1 MTTRLRLCFIG
12 DSITVG
18 TGDDRFLGWPGRL
31 AAHEH
36 AAGHDVTLYNLG
48 IRADTSEH
56 LAARWEAEA
65 RARLPAHVDGAL
77 VFAFG
82 VNDMAVERGK
92 GLRVPVERS
101 IAVAQSMLTA
111 ASAWLPTLWIG
122 PAPVVEDGAAL
133 GPGPGITYEFM
144 NERVAALNGAYAKLA
159 ERIGVPYLDIYSAL
173 QATPAW
179 QPAVAGGDGVH
190 PTAEGYLLMAEI
202 IRQWPAWRSW
212 WK

>member
-1 MTTRLRLCFIG
+1 MTTRRRVCFIG
-12 DSITVG
+12 DSITAG

-31 AAHEH
+31 CAHEH

-82 VNDMAVERGK
+82 VNDMVVERGK
-92 GLRVPVERS
+92 GLRVPAERS
-101 IAVAQSMLTA
+101 MAVAQSMLTMA
-111 ASAWLPTLWIG
+111 KAWLPTLWIG
-122 PAPVVEDGAAL
+122 PAPVAEDGAVL
-133 GPGPGITYEFM
+133 DPGPGVSYEFM
-144 NERVAALNGAYAKLA
+144 NDRVAALNDAYAKLA
-159 ERIGVPYLDIYSAL
+159 ARIGVPYLDMFAAL

-179 QPAVAGGDGVH
+179 QPAVTGGDGVH

-202 IRQWPAWRSW
+202 IRKWPAWQAW
-212 WK
+212 WS

>member
-1 MTTRLRLCFIG
+1 MTTQLRICFIG
-12 DSITVG
+12 DSITAG

-31 AAHEH
+31 SAHEH

-65 RARLPAHVDGAL
+65 RARLPAHVNGAL

-92 GLRVPVERS
+92 GLRVPIERS
-101 IAVAQSMLTA
+101 TAVAQAMLTTA
-111 ASAWLPTLWIG
+111 RAWLPTLWIG
-122 PAPVVEDGAAL
+122 PAPVAEEGAAL
-133 GPGPGITYEFM
+133 GPTPAITYEFM
-144 NERVAALNGAYAKLA
+144 NDRLAALSGAYAKLA
-159 ERIGVPYLDIYSAL
+159 ERVGVPYLDLFSAL
-173 QATPAW
+173 RATPAW
-179 QPAVAGGDGVH
+179 QPAVVGGDGVH
-190 PTAEGYLLMAEI
+190 PTAEGYLLMAEV
-202 IRQWPAWRSW
+202 IRQWPAWRAW

>member
-1 MTTRLRLCFIG
+1 MTTRLRICFIG
-12 DSITVG
+12 DSITAG

-48 IRADTSEH
+48 IRADTSEN

-92 GLRVPVERS
+92 GLRVPLERS
-101 IAVAQSMLTA
+101 IAVAQSMLTTA
-111 ASAWLPTLWIG
+111 KAWLPTLWIG
-122 PAPVVEDGAAL
+122 PAPVAADGSVIAPSPDIA
-133 GPGPGITYEFM
+133 YEFM
-144 NERVAALNGAYAKLA
+144 NERVSRLNDAYAKLA
-159 ERIGVPYLDIYSAL
+159 GRVGVPYLDLYAAL
-173 QATPAW
+173 DATPAW
-179 QPAVAGGDGVH
+179 QPALAAGDGVH
-190 PTAEGYLLMAEI
+190 PTAEGYLLIAEI
-202 IRQWPAWRSW
+202 IRAWPGWRAWWR
-212 WK
+212 

>member
-1 MTTRLRLCFIG
+1 MTTRLRICFIG
-12 DSITVG
+12 DSITAG

-111 ASAWLPTLWIG
+111 AKAWLPTLWIG
-122 PAPVVEDGAAL
+122 PAPVAADGSVIAPSAD
-133 GPGPGITYEFM
+133 IAYEFM
-144 NERVAALNGAYAKLA
+144 NERVSGLNDAYAKLA
-159 ERIGVPYLDIYSAL
+159 GRVGVPYLDLFAAL
-173 QATPAW
+173 GATPAW
-179 QPAVAGGDGVH
+179 QPALAAGDGVH
-190 PTAEGYLLMAEI
+190 PTAEGYLLIAEI
-202 IRQWPAWRSW
+202 IRAWPAWRAW

>member
-1 MTTRLRLCFIG
+1 MTTRLRICFIG
-12 DSITVG
+12 DSITAG

-48 IRADTSEH
+48 IRADTSEN

-92 GLRVPVERS
+92 GLRVPLERS
-101 IAVAQSMLTA
+101 IAVAQSMLTTA
-111 ASAWLPTLWIG
+111 KAWLPTLWIG
-122 PAPVVEDGAAL
+122 PAPVAADGSVIAPSPDIA
-133 GPGPGITYEFM
+133 YEFM
-144 NERVAALNGAYAKLA
+144 NERVSRLNDAYAKLA
-159 ERIGVPYLDIYSAL
+159 GRVGVPYLDLYAAL
-173 QATPAW
+173 DATPAW
-179 QPAVAGGDGVH
+179 QPALAAGDGVH
-190 PTAEGYLLMAEI
+190 PTAEGYLLIAEI
-202 IRQWPAWRSW
+202 IRAWPGWRAWWS
-212 WK
+212 